1 MSSLTNSIIR
11 QGRWGNI
18 GNANGNGNIGIGIR
32 QWRQQYWGQ
41 RGRRLLSSSGSFP
54 WLNSPTPR
62 DVDAFFQCMNH
73 REGSVMTDP
82 AMIEDYNT
90 DWNRQYKGKST
101 IVLRPKTTAEI
112 SAILRHC
119 NETKVG
125 IVPQGGNTGLV
136 GGSIPI
142 HDEVILSIR
151 GLNDIEGLDQ
161 DTGILKSGAGCILKD
176 LQDYAADRHH
186 MVPVDLGAKG
196 SCCIGGNVATNA
208 GGQYF
213 YRYGSLHANVLGLEV
228 VLPDGRILDLM
239 SSVNLKDNTGYD
251 LKHLFIGAEGTLGVI
266 TRVALQ
272 CPHLPSCRN
281 TTFLACKTFGDV
293 QRTLR
298 LAKQTLGE
306 IMAAFEFMDG
316 PVLNMV
322 ATQLKLPLTQ
332 DDGSSYPYCIL
343 VETQGS
349 HQEHDAAKMELFL
362 EQAMSTG
369 CVVDGVLAH
378 DLHQV
383 HSMWSVRES
392 CNPIILSKGYVFK
405 YDISLPI
412 RDFPDLIA
420 EMKGRLSGIPTAQ
433 VVNWGHVV
441 DGNLHLNVVIPGS
454 RENDPAIKARIEPF
468 IFESVVRR
476 GGSISAEH
484 GLGQSKNNYLPL
496 AKTKTALELMTTMK
510 SIFDPNCIL
519 NPGKYLPSTS

>member
-1 MSSLTNSIIR
+1 M
-11 QGRWGNI
+11 GH
-18 GNANGNGNIGIGIR
+18 
-32 QWRQQYWGQ
+32 YGQ
-41 RGRRLLSSSGSFP
+41 RRLLSSAFP
-54 WLNSPTPR
+54 WLNSPTSH
-62 DVDAFFQCMNH
+62 DADAFFQCMNH
-73 REGSVMTDP
+73 REGSVITDP
-82 AMIEDYNT
+82 AIVENYNT
-90 DWNRQYKGKST
+90 DWNRQYKGKSK
-101 IVLRPKTTAEI
+101 IVLRPKTSAEV
-112 SAILRHC
+112 SAILQHC
-119 NETKVG
+119 NEKKVG
-125 IVPQGGNTGLV
+125 LVPQGGNTGLV

-142 HDEVILSIR
+142 HDEVILSIKA
-151 GLNDIEGLDQ
+151 LNDIEGLDQ
-161 DTGILKSGAGCILKD
+161 DTGILKSGAGCILQD

-213 YRYGSLHANVLGLEV
+213 YRHGSLHANVLGLEV

-272 CPHLPSCRN
+272 CPHMPSSRN
-281 TTFLACKTFGDV
+281 TAFLACETFGDV
-293 QRTLR
+293 QKTLG
-298 LAKQTLGE
+298 LAKQMLGE
-306 IMAAFEFMDG
+306 VLAAFEFMDG

-322 ATQLKLPLTQ
+322 ATEVKLPVTQ

-349 HQEHDAAKMELFL
+349 QQDHDAAKMEMFL
-362 EQAMSTG
+362 EQAMNTG

-378 DLHQV
+378 DLQQV

-392 CNPIILSKGYVFK
+392 CNPIILPKGYVFK

-420 EMKGRLSGIPTAQ
+420 EMKDRLSDIPAAQ

-441 DGNLHLNVVIPGS
+441 DGNLHFNVVTPGS
-454 RENDPAIKARIEPF
+454 RENDLAIKALIEPF

-484 GLGQSKNNYLPL
+484 GLGQSKNNYLPM
-496 AKTKTALELMTTMK
+496 AKTETALELMKTMK
-510 SIFDPNCIL
+510 TIFDPNRIL
-519 NPGKYLPSTS
+519 NPGKYLPTK